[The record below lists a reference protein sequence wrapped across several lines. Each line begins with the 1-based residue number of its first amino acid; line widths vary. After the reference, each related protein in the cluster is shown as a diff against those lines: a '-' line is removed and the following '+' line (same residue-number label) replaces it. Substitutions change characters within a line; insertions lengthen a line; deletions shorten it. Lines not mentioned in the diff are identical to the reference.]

1 MCPSL
6 SPSQLLAVLLF
17 LCSMP
22 PKDKRAN
29 YQERVAKRRR
39 VTADVAPGT
48 SGTQVAQQHSPAS
61 RADAP
66 GPSGLGT
73 LNPELLAAINAAVT
87 QALQAAAPSA
97 VCSRPGGPK
106 ED

>member
-1 MCPSL
+1 MYPSL

-39 VTADVAPGT
+39 VTADAAPGT
-48 SGTQVAQQHSPAS
+48 SGTPA
-61 RADAP
+61 
-66 GPSGLGT
+66 
-73 LNPELLAAINAAVT
+73 PEPHQPPEQMPLV
-87 QALQAAAPSA
+87 QAAWE
-97 VCSRPGGPK
+97 R
-106 ED
+106 